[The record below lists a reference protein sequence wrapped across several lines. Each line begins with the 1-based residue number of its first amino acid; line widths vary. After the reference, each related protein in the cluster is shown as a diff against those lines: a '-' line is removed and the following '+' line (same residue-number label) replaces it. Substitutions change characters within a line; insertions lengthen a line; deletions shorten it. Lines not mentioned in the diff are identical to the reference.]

1 MQLKREPVAKQASNK
16 AVKVPK
22 PKKKI
27 GSQRF
32 DNGSEKRKGTP
43 IEDLFQLAS
52 MVRIEL
58 EGRKVGGYLLQK
70 DENSFMVTFGFECMG
85 IHSTMR
91 AEQIDPVFDALEAGL
106 KDFPQGG
113 ECLTIHMSSFT
124 TDAFRQRQLKTLIKQ
139 APSDEI
145 AYLLLSDRS
154 RVAELTRM
162 GIRKPKKLYLY
173 CTYTIEPG
181 AVGASDR
188 IEKLLGRCDRI
199 WKDFTGQLAKAQF
212 VQMEQLIAASYATG
226 FQQWE
231 QLLSNK
237 LGLNLR
243 VLNDTELWEL
253 LWYRLNQT
261 QPIEVPQVLVLTE
274 NGLREEVRSEM
285 SPLTLLAEGE
295 LPVTDRRWVHANGK
309 YVGVMPF
316 VDKPGGWIGKESQLR
331 YIWEVLSKE
340 KVYDT
345 EVFCQLTRA
354 NEAIVKSN
362 MQRLTK
368 QANTATA
375 IASQGNSIDVKA
387 QLNIKK
393 GVEAQEALYE
403 GAVPFYTSVVFLV
416 HRKSCNA
423 LDDACNYLS
432 SLFLRP
438 AWVAREEEYP
448 WLIWMQT
455 FPICWQRL
463 LAKPFNRRQTYLNGE
478 VPGLMPIVMPRTSD
492 STGLELIAAEG
503 GSPIYIDLYTKH
515 KNLMLFGTTRS
526 GKSVLAGGI
535 LTQALAY
542 GMPVVCMD
550 YPKPDGSSTFTDYT
564 HFMGDR
570 GSYFNISKES
580 SNLFELPDLSMLPA
594 DQQKE
599 RLEDYK
605 DFLIQALMTMVVG
618 AKGGDTA
625 AERAFSDT
633 VRSILTLAVDAFF
646 SDDLIRDRY
655 AQAFVGGFG
664 SEFWLTMPTLHDFL
678 GYCSYERLHMDGVS
692 DDIKTAM
699 QQIKLRLNFW
709 LTSRVGKS
717 ISRPS
722 TFRADS
728 QLLVF
733 ALANL
738 SNDEDAA
745 VLSLSA
751 YSAALRRALA
761 FPASIFFIDESPILF
776 EYGSISQLVGR
787 LCANGAKAGVRV
799 ILSAQEPISIA
810 NSAGGAKIFAN
821 MTTRLVGRIQ
831 ATAVDAFVDILKYPR
846 EIISRNASESFFP
859 KKESI
864 YSQWLVDD
872 MGTFTQARFYPA
884 FGLLAAVANNPNEQQ
899 ARTDAMRRHSDKFV
913 GLNTF
918 AQELVASIRAS

>member
-1 MQLKREPVAKQASNK
+1 MQLQLPVAKESKKEATKQP
-16 AVKVPK
+16 KV
-22 PKKKI
+22 KKKI
-27 GSQRF
+27 GSRSF
-32 DNGSEKRKGTP
+32 DDGSQKRKGQP
-43 IEDLFQLAS
+43 IEDLFQLAT
-52 MVRIEL
+52 MLRIEL
-58 EGRKVGGYLLQK
+58 EGRKIGGYLLKK
-70 DENSFMVTFGFECMG
+70 DEDSYMVTFGFECLG
-85 IHSTMR
+85 IHSTLR

-106 KDFPQGG
+106 KDFPIGG

-124 TDAFRQRQLKTLIKQ
+124 TDEERQRQLKKLIKL
-139 APSDEI
+139 APSAEI
-145 AYLLLSDRS
+145 RYLLMSERA
-154 RVAELTRM
+154 RVAELTKM

-181 AVGASDR
+181 AIGASDHF
-188 IEKLLGRCDRI
+188 EKILGKFERI
-199 WKDFTGQLAKAQF
+199 WKSFTGELAKTQF
-212 VQMEQLIAASYATG
+212 MQMEQLMAASYATG

-243 VLNDTELWEL
+243 VLNDVELWEL
-253 LWYRLNQT
+253 LWYRFNQSE
-261 QPIEVPQVLVLTE
+261 PIDVPQVLVLTE
-274 NGLREEVRSEM
+274 DGLREEVRSEM
-285 SPLTLLAEGE
+285 SPLSLLVEGE
-295 LPVTDRRWVHANGK
+295 LPVADRRWVHVNGK

-316 VDKPGGWIGKESQLR
+316 VDKPGGWVGKESQLR
-331 YIWEVLSKE
+331 YIWEVLSRE

-354 NEAIVKSN
+354 NEALVKSN

-375 IASQGNSIDVKA
+375 VAAQGNSIDVKA

-416 HRKSCNA
+416 HRKSRTI

-448 WLIWMQT
+448 WLIWLQT

-492 STGLELIAAEG
+492 SIGLELIAAEG
-503 GSPIYIDLYTKH
+503 GSPIFIDLYTKH

-526 GKSVLAGGI
+526 GKSVLASGI

-564 HFMGDR
+564 QFMGDR
-570 GSYFNISKES
+570 GSYFNISRES
-580 SNLFELPDLSMLPA
+580 SNLFELPDLSMLPP

-633 VRSILTLAVDAFF
+633 VRSLLTLAVDAFF
-646 SDDLIRDRY
+646 NDDLIRDRY
-655 AQAFVGGFG
+655 ASAFLGGFG
-664 SEFWLTMPTLHDFL
+664 SEFWQTMPTLHDFL
-678 GYCSYERLHMDGVS
+678 GYCSYERLKMDSVS

-872 MGTFTQARFYPA
+872 MDTFTQARFYPA

-899 ARTDAMRRHSDKFV
+899 ARDLAMRRHSDKFV

-918 AQELVASIRAS
+918 AKELVASIRAS

>member
-1 MQLKREPVAKQASNK
+1 MLQLRTNP
-16 AVKVPK
+16 KVPK
-22 PKKKI
+22 EPKEPKQKQKI

-32 DNGSEKRKGTP
+32 SDGTTKRKGVP
-43 IEDLFQLAS
+43 LEDMFNLAA

-70 DENSFMVTFGFECMG
+70 DNNSFMVTFGFECMG
-85 IHSTMR
+85 IHPTMR
-91 AEQIDPVFDALEAGL
+91 AEQIDPVFDAIEAGL

-124 TDAFRQRQLKTLIKQ
+124 SDVLRQRQLQTLAEK
-139 APSDEI
+139 APADEM
-145 AYLLLSDRS
+145 AYLLFSERQ
-154 RVAELTRM
+154 RVAELTAM
-162 GIRKPKKLYLY
+162 GLRKPKALYFY
-173 CTYTIEPG
+173 CTYTVEPG
-181 AVGASDR
+181 SVGASDP
-188 IEKLLGRCDRI
+188 IEKFISQCDRA
-199 WKDFTGQLAKAQF
+199 WKDFTGQLAKSQF
-212 VQMEQLIAASYATG
+212 VQLEQLLAASYATG

-243 VLNDTELWEL
+243 VLNDTELWEI
-253 LWYRLNQT
+253 LWYRLNST
-261 QPIEVPQVLVLTE
+261 KPIEVPQVLVLTE
-274 NGLREEVRSEM
+274 NGLTEEVRSEL
-285 SPLTLLAEGE
+285 SPLTLLAEG
-295 LPVTDRRWVHANGK
+295 PVPVPDRRWVHANGK
-309 YVGVMPF
+309 YIGVLPF
-316 VDKPGGWIGKESQLR
+316 VDKPGGWLGKQSQLR
-331 YIWEVLSKE
+331 YLWDVFAKE
-340 KVYDT
+340 KIFDT
-345 EVFCQLTRA
+345 EVFCQMTRA
-354 NEAIVKSN
+354 NEGMVKAN

-368 QANTATA
+368 QANTATD
-375 IASQGNSIDVKA
+375 IASRGNSIDVKA

-403 GAVPFYTSVVFLV
+403 GAVPFHTSVVFLV
-416 HRKSCNA
+416 HRKSASA

-448 WLIWMQT
+448 FLIWTQT

-463 LAKPFNRRQTYLNGE
+463 LAKPFNRRHVYLNTE
-478 VPGLMPIVMPRTSD
+478 VPGLMPIVLPRTSD
-492 STGLELIAAEG
+492 SVGLELIAAEG
-503 GSPIYIDLYTKH
+503 GSPIFVDLYTKH

-526 GKSVLAGGI
+526 GKSVIASGI

-542 GMPVVCMD
+542 GMPIVCMD

-564 HFMGDR
+564 EFMGDR

-580 SNLFELPDLSMLPA
+580 SNLFELPDLSMLPPE
-594 DQQKE
+594 QQKE

-605 DFLIQALMTMVVG
+605 DFLIQALMTMIVG

-625 AERAFSDT
+625 AERSFSDT

-646 SDDLIRDRY
+646 ADDLIRDRY

-664 SEFWLTMPTLHDFL
+664 SDFWQTMPTLHDFL
-678 GYCSYERLHMDGVS
+678 GYCSYERLKMDGVS

-846 EIISRNASESFFP
+846 EIIARNASESFFP

-864 YSQWLVDD
+864 YSQWLLDD
-872 MGTFTQARFYPA
+872 MGTYTQARFYPA
-884 FGLLAAVANNPNEQQ
+884 FALLAAVANNPNEQQ
-899 ARTDAMRRHSDKFV
+899 ARTAAMRRYSNKFL